1 MKKIISIILSVCM
14 LAALSVGSFA
24 FAAGEAIAIP
34 EDGSAATLP
43 VADGEPLWGY
53 GFEHD
58 VIKGEEI
65 LSSIPGDAVIWK
77 INVAKAG
84 NYKVE
89 VPVASMTGSGVIGL
103 YINDTK
109 VYTTGN
115 FEAAGYGDYSYNNTA
130 VLYFNAA
137 EAGEYELKIVFE
149 SVGAYAKAP
158 TVSFFDGEIPES
170 KVDQTIILAA
180 CDAYTNNAT
189 QSALL
194 SNDNYYSWHIN
205 TAAAFK
211 GFLLP
216 QWTPGGGKANVVF
229 DVMVYAWTESFE
241 DTIATE
247 PVVKTTLTTP
257 GDCVMV
263 CDFEK
268 EIPAGNYLIYIECT
282 DIQGEYTGHS
292 DMHMKTGIDLF
303 EDLDTWDYIE
313 VFTDVTEYKPYPDR
327 TVALNLIVGPDVD
340 TTPENFFLELDPL
353 SVDDPEETEA
363 PDEDEPTETEAP
375 EETEAPTEKPAT
387 SKPSNKPAVQTKA
400 PAASDDDEGG
410 YGLVI
415 GIAVG
420 VAVIAIAAVV
430 VVVIKKKK

>member
-14 LAALSVGSFA
+14 LAALSVGSFT

-43 VADGEPLWGY
+43 LADGEPLWGY

-109 VYTTGN
+109 VYTAGN
-115 FEAAGYGDYSYNNTA
+115 FEAAGYGNYSYNNTA

-216 QWTPGGGKANVVF
+216 QWTPGGGTANVVF
-229 DVMVYAWTESFE
+229 DAMVYTWAETYD
-241 DTIATE
+241 DTIAAE
-247 PVVKTTLTTP
+247 PVAKTTLTTP

-268 EIPAGNYLIYIECT
+268 EIPAGNYLIYIKCT

-303 EDLDTWDYIE
+303 EDLDTFDYIE
-313 VFTDVTEYKPYPDR
+313 VFTDVEAYKPYPER
-327 TVALNLIVGPDVD
+327 TVALSLIVGPDVD

-375 EETEAPTEKPAT
+375 E
-387 SKPSNKPAVQTKA
+387 
-400 PAASDDDEGG
+400 
-410 YGLVI
+410 
-415 GIAVG
+415 
-420 VAVIAIAAVV
+420 
-430 VVVIKKKK
+430 

>member
-34 EDGSAATLP
+34 EDGSTATLP
-43 VADGEPLWGY
+43 VADGEPLWGFN
-53 GFEHD
+53 FEHD

-65 LSSIPGDAVIWK
+65 LATIYGDAVIWN
-77 INVAKAG
+77 ISVSKAG

-89 VPVASMTGSGVIGL
+89 IPVASMTGSGAIAL

-109 VYTTGN
+109 VYTAGN

-170 KVDQTIILAA
+170 KVDQTIPMAA
-180 CDAYTNNAT
+180 SDAYTNNAT
-189 QSALL
+189 QAALL
-194 SNDNYYSWHIN
+194 AKENYYSWHIN
-205 TAAAFK
+205 TASAFK

-229 DVMVYAWTESFE
+229 DVMVYAWTENFD

-247 PVVKTTLTTP
+247 PVAKTTLTTP

-263 CDFEK
+263 CNFEN
-268 EIPAGNYLIYIECT
+268 EIPAGNYLIYIVCT
-282 DIQGEYTGHS
+282 DIQGSYTGHS
-292 DMHMKTGIDLF
+292 DMHMKTGLDLF

-313 VFTDVTEYKPYPDR
+313 VFTDVENYVPYPDR

-340 TTPENFFLELDPL
+340 ATPENFFLELDPL

-363 PDEDEPTETEAP
+363 PDENDS
-375 EETEAPTEKPAT
+375 EETEAPATEKPAT
-387 SKPSNKPAVQTKA
+387 SKPTSKPAVQTKA
-400 PAASDDDEGG
+400 PATAEEDEGG
-410 YGLVI
+410 YGLII

-430 VVVIKKKK
+430 VVVIKKKN